1 MAKIQIEES
10 FSETKKQSEINQV
23 GKHQMVLKSSGKTK
37 KKVLQTQS
45 CTNSKWDKHY
55 VGQTQSVVQE
65 SSWRGTNIEW
75 DKNGLRQTPSRTN
88 QSGTNTK

>member
-1 MAKIQIEES
+1 M
-10 FSETKKQSEINQV
+10 

-37 KKVLQTQS
+37 KVLQIQS